1 MSDVKKP
8 NYTKVTQGEDI
19 QIDGITYKFTAS
31 SVEHMN
37 ASLDIHAVTGRF
49 APRLTVQM
57 YNPLTK
63 QNDNIPM
70 SKVGEVLL
78 QRPH

>member
-1 MSDVKKP
+1 MSDVKP
-8 NYTKVTQGEDI
+8 NYTKVKQGDEI
-19 QIDGITYKFTAS
+19 QVEGTTYKFTAS

-37 ASLDIHAVTGRF
+37 ASLDIHQKIGRF
-49 APRLTVQM
+49 APRITVKM

-63 QNDNIPM
+63 QNEDIPM